1 MPQATK
7 ECRVCGKVYTACN
20 TTRHFDGSF
29 HWREVAC
36 SPECGE
42 EYLRRIMDSREEADP
57 PKEENEML
65 DDVEEVQEEDP
76 FVTFGIFDSD
86 E

>member
-42 EYLRRIMDSREEADP
+42 EYLRRIMSSREEKQP
-57 PKEENEML
+57 PEEEQVVVF
-65 DDVEEVQEEDP
+65 DEDEDP
-76 FVTFGIFDSD
+76 DSD
-86 E
+86 D